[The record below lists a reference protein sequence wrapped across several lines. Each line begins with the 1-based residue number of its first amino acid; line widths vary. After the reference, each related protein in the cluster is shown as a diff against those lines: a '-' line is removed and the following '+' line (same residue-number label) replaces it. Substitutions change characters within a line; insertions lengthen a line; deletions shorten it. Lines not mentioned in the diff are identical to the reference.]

1 MKTLGNI
8 FWIICGGLISS
19 LEWLLLGCL
28 WCITVVGIPIGK
40 QCFKFARLSLAP
52 FGKEIT
58 YGGGAA
64 SMTANVFWMLLSGI
78 PMALEHFVAGLA
90 LGVTIIGIPLS
101 LQYFKLAK
109 LYLAPFGAKID

>member
-8 FWIICGGLISS
+8 FWIICGGLISAA
-19 LEWLLLGCL
+19 EWFLLGCL
-28 WCITVVGIPIGK
+28 WYITIVGIPLGR

-64 SMTANVFWMLLSGI
+64 SKIANIFWMLFSGI
-78 PMALEHFVAGLA
+78 PMAIEHFF
-90 LGVTIIGIPLS
+90 LGVMLFASIIGIPLA

-109 LYLAPFGAKID
+109 LYLAPFGAHID